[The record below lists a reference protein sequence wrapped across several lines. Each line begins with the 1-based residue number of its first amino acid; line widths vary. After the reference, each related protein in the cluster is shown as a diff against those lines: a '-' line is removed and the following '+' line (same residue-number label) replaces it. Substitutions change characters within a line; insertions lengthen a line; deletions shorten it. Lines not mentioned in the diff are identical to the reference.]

1 MEDSLEKAFSKRVE
15 HIFLY
20 EEFDRMCPFYMS
32 VGMTYNEFWQGDVSL
47 TRFYLEAYRIK
58 EKREAEKLKWE
69 HWEQGLYVYV
79 AVEKLVPVL
88 RAFSSVKKPL
98 PYPEL
103 PLGME
108 EDKDIVKEKE
118 KQKKKLEAK
127 RMELFLKNWVSSMQ
141 DKFKEEDNNGNK

>member
-88 RAFSSVKKPL
+88 RAFSSTKKPL